1 MKKLLAALAAI
12 LVLSACSA
20 KEPAPAP
27 APAEPEVSAPV
38 AEAAPEEKPVTELP
52 IETAPQEQPAE
63 DPAEPVEYSV
73 MLVDGLSG
81 DAVGYSLEC
90 PEFGKTEIDNFYT
103 ELAQQM
109 EGHASGTVHDNCL
122 ERHCLANVYGSV
134 TEATQKDGILT
145 VTYTYTVEYSDTE
158 EPAVNT
164 RTDRFNLETGERLA
178 E

>member
-52 IETAPQEQPAE
+52 IEIAPQEPAA
-63 DPAEPVEYSV
+63 DPAEPVEYTAIISE
-73 MLVDGLSG
+73 GLSG
-81 DAVGYSLEC
+81 DAVGYSFVQ
-90 PEFGKTEIDNFYT
+90 PEFGQSEIDAFY
-103 ELAQQM
+103 AQLVEQM
-109 EGHASGTVHDNCL
+109 ESHASTTVHDNCL
-122 ERHCLANVYGSV
+122 ERHCLANVSGCI
-134 TEATQKDGILT
+134 TEATRKDGILT

-164 RTDRFNLETGERLA
+164 RTDRFDLETGERLA